1 MASLVGS
8 RVERKEDKR
17 LLTGKGRYTADIN
30 IANQTYAAFVRS
42 PHARAKIKKVDTSK
56 ALKALG
62 VVSVLTGEEIAND
75 KIGGLIAG
83 WAIRSEDGSEM
94 KVPANPPLAKDSAN
108 FVGEPIAVV
117 FAESLDEAKAAADLV
132 KIDYKVLKGVINTA
146 EAMKGETIHDG
157 IDNNLCYDWLLG
169 DRKAVD
175 EAFSKADKIIKV
187 DLINNRLVPN
197 AMEPRACVVDY
208 NTASE
213 EITLY
218 TTSQNPHLSR
228 LVMSAFGGV
237 APENK
242 LRVVAPDVGGGFGSK
257 INVYNEEIVCSWASK
272 KIERPIKWVA
282 ERTESF
288 LTDTHGRDHVTHAE
302 LAVTNDGKFLGFK
315 NETIANL
322 GAYARVFGTVTPTY
336 LFGPCA
342 TGVYTIPAAYS
353 NVKAVYTNTAPV
365 DAYRGAGR
373 PEATYTIERL
383 VEKAAME
390 LGIDRTEIRMK
401 NFPTE
406 FPFKQTL
413 VHTVDSGDYVA
424 GLEKAKQMADYDG
437 FNDRRKKSEANG
449 KLRGIGVSSYFEA
462 CGIAPSAVVMSLGCG
477 VGLWE
482 SSEVRFNPTGQVSV
496 FTGAHSHG
504 QGHDTTFAQI
514 AADELGVSLETVDVV
529 HGDTDKGTFGMG
541 TYGSRSLAVGG
552 IAIVNACKK
561 IVAKGKRVAAKMLEV
576 NEDEIEFKDGE
587 FVVTKSNKKKT
598 IGEVAFACYLPGSR
612 DSDFKSPLPEGE
624 EPGLIET
631 SFFDPANFSFPAG
644 SHIAEVEIDPET
656 GEVKVEKYTAVDD
669 FGRIVNPLV
678 VEGQV
683 HGGIAQG
690 IGQALHENTEYD
702 ETGQLITA
710 SYMDYTMPRAD
721 NFPEFNLGFTCTH
734 ATSNPLGVKGCGEAG
749 AIASPPTIMNAVID
763 ALGGQEISMPATAEK
778 VWKACKVLKKPNSKA
793 A

>member
-42 PHARAKIKKVDTSK
+42 PHARAKIKKIDTSK
-56 ALKALG
+56 ALKASG
-62 VVSVLTGEEIAND
+62 VVEILTGEEIVAD

-108 FVGEPIAVV
+108 FVGEPVAVV

-132 KIDYKVLKGVINTA
+132 NVDYKILKGVINTA
-146 EAMKGETIHDG
+146 EAMKEEAIHDS
-157 IDNNLCYDWLLG
+157 IDKNLCYDWLLG

-175 EAFSKADKIIKV
+175 EAFAKADKIIKV
-187 DLINNRLVPN
+187 DLINNRCVPN

-228 LVMSAFGGV
+228 LIMSAFGGV

-302 LAVTNDGKFLGFK
+302 LAVTNEGKFLAFK

-342 TGVYTIPAAYS
+342 TGVYIIPAAYT

-390 LGIDRTEIRMK
+390 LGIDRTEIRMR

-424 GLEKAKQMADYDG
+424 GLEKAKQMSDYAG
-437 FNDRRKKSEANG
+437 FDARRKKSEANG
-449 KLRGIGVSSYFEA
+449 KLRGIGVSTYFEA

-496 FTGAHSHG
+496 YTGAHSHG

-514 AADELGVSLETVDVV
+514 AADELGVGLDVVDVI

-552 IAIVNACKK
+552 IAIVNACRK

-576 NEDEIEFKDGE
+576 SEDEIDFKDGE

-631 SFFDPANFSFPAG
+631 SFFDPSNFSFPAG

-690 IGQALHENTEYD
+690 IGQALYENTEYD

-721 NFPEFNLGFTCTH
+721 NLPEFNLGFTCTH

-749 AIASPPTIMNAVID
+749 AIASPPAIMNAVID
-763 ALGGQEISMPATAEK
+763 ALGGQEITMPATAEK
-778 VWKACKVLKKPNSKA
+778 VWKACKVLKKSNVKA

>member
-8 RVERKEDKR
+8 RVERKEDKKF
-17 LLTGKGRYTADIN
+17 LTGKGRYTADIN
-30 IANQTYAAFVRS
+30 IANQTYAVFIRS
-42 PHARAKIKKVDTSK
+42 PHARAKIKKIDTSK
-56 ALKALG
+56 ALKASG
-62 VVSVLTGEEIAND
+62 VVDILTGEHIAQD

-94 KVPANPPLAKDSAN
+94 KCPANPPLVKDNAN
-108 FVGEPIAVV
+108 FVGDPVAVV
-117 FAESLDEAKAAADLV
+117 FAETLDEAKTAAELV
-132 KIDYKVLKGVINTA
+132 KVDYKVLKAVASLADTMKS
-146 EAMKGETIHDG
+146 EAIHEG
-157 IDNNLCYDWLLG
+157 IDKNLCYDWLLG
-169 DRKAVD
+169 DRQKVK
-175 EAFSKADKIIKV
+175 EAFDKADKIIKL
-187 DLINNRLVPN
+187 DIINNRLIPN

-213 EITLY
+213 EITCY
-218 TTSQNPHLSR
+218 TTIQNPHLTR
-228 LVMSAFGGV
+228 LIMSAYGGV
-237 APENK
+237 TSENK
-242 LRVVAPDVGGGFGSK
+242 LRVIAPDVGGGFGSK
-257 INVYNEEIVCSWASK
+257 INLYNEEIVCSWAAK

-288 LTDTHGRDHVTHAE
+288 LTDTHGRDHITHAE

-342 TGVYTIPAAYS
+342 TGVYVIPAAYS

-373 PEATYTIERL
+373 PEATYTIERI
-383 VEKAAME
+383 VDKAATE
-390 LGIDRTEIRMK
+390 LGMDPIEIRMK

-413 VHTVDSGDYVA
+413 VHQVDSGDYVA
-424 GLEKAKQMADYDG
+424 GLEKAKQMSDYDG
-437 FNDRRKKSEANG
+437 FAARKKESESKG
-449 KLRGIGVSSYFEA
+449 KLRGIGVTTYFEA
-462 CGIAPSAVVMSLGCG
+462 CGIAPSPVVMMLGCG

-482 SSEVRFNPTGQVSV
+482 SAEVRFNPTGQVTV
-496 FTGAHSHG
+496 YTGSHSHG

-514 AADELGVSLETVDVV
+514 TADELGVPIENIDIV
-529 HGDTDKGTFGMG
+529 HGDTDKGPFGMG
-541 TYGSRSLAVGG
+541 TYGSRSLTVGG
-552 IAIVNACKK
+552 IAIVKACKK
-561 IVAKGKRVAAKMLEV
+561 IVAKGKRVAAKMLEAS
-576 NEDEIEFKDGE
+576 EDEVEFKDGE
-587 FVVTKSNKKKT
+587 FVVAKSNKKKT
-598 IGEVAFACYLPGSR
+598 IEEVAFACYLPGVR
-612 DSDFKSPLPEGE
+612 DEVKSPLPEGE
-624 EPGLIET
+624 EPGLKET

-656 GEVKVEKYTAVDD
+656 GDVKLDKYTAVDD
-669 FGRIVNPLV
+669 FGTIVNPTI

-683 HGGIAQG
+683 HGGLAQG
-690 IGQALHENTEYD
+690 VGQALTENAEYD
-702 ETGQLITA
+702 ESGQLITA

-721 NFPEFNLGFTCTH
+721 NLPDFQLGFTCTK
-734 ATSNPLGVKGCGEAG
+734 ATTNPLGVKGCGEAG
-749 AIASPPTIMNAVID
+749 SIAAPPTVMNAVIN

-778 VWKACKVLKKPNSKA
+778 VWKACKQMKKNDAKA

>member
-8 RVERKEDKR
+8 RVERKEDKK
-17 LLTGKGRYTADIN
+17 LLTGRGRYTADVN
-30 IANQTYAAFVRS
+30 FVHQTFAYFVRS
-42 PHARAKIKKVDTSK
+42 PHARAQIKKVDTSK
-56 ALKALG
+56 ALKSPG
-62 VVSVLTGEEIAND
+62 VVSILTGADIVND

-83 WAIRSEDGSEM
+83 WRIKSEDGSDM
-94 KVPANPPLAKDSAN
+94 KVPPHPPLASDTVN
-108 FVGEPIAVV
+108 YVGDHVAVV
-117 FAESLDEAKAAADLV
+117 IAETLDEARNAAELV
-132 KIDYKVLKGVINTA
+132 KVDYKILKAVVSTKD
-146 EAMKGETIHDG
+146 AMSSDQIYKDIPK
-157 IDNNLCYDWLLG
+157 NLCFDWLLG
-169 DRKAVD
+169 DRAKVK
-175 EAFSKADKIIKV
+175 EAFEKADKIIKI
-187 DLINNRLVPN
+187 DLINNRLIPN
-197 AMEPRACVVDY
+197 AMEPRACVIDY

-213 EITLY
+213 EITCY

-228 LVMSAFGGV
+228 LIMSAFGGV

-257 INVYNEEIVCSWASK
+257 INLYNEEIVCSWASK

-288 LTDTHGRDHVTHAE
+288 LTDTHGRDHITHAE

-342 TGVYTIPAAYS
+342 TGVYIMPAAYS

-373 PEATYTIERL
+373 PEATYTIERI
-383 VEKAAME
+383 VDKAAME
-390 LGIDRTEIRMK
+390 LGMDPIEIRMK

-413 VHTVDSGDYVA
+413 VHQIDSGDYVA
-424 GLEKAKQMADYDG
+424 GLNKAKEMADYDG
-437 FNDRRKKSEANG
+437 FAARKKESESKG
-449 KLRGIGVSSYFEA
+449 KLRGIGVTSYFEA
-462 CGIAPSAVVMSLGCG
+462 CGIAPSPVVMMLGCG

-482 SSEVRFNPTGQVSV
+482 SAEVRFNPTGQVTV
-496 FTGAHSHG
+496 YTGSHSHG
-504 QGHDTTFAQI
+504 QSHQTTFAQI
-514 AADELGVSLETVDVV
+514 AADELGVPIENIDVV

-541 TYGSRSLAVGG
+541 TYGSRSLTVGG

-561 IVAKGKRVAAKMLEV
+561 IVNKGKRIAAKMLEASP
-576 NEDEIEFKDGE
+576 DEVDFKNGE
-587 FVVTKSNKKKT
+587 FVVAKSNKKKT
-598 IGEVAFACYLPGSR
+598 IGEVAFASYLPGVR
-612 DSDFKSPLPEGE
+612 DEVKSPLPEGD
-624 EPGLIET
+624 EPGLIES

-644 SHIAEVEIDPET
+644 SHICEVEIDPET
-656 GEVKVEKYTAVDD
+656 GHVKLDKYTAVDD
-669 FGRIVNPLV
+669 FGTIVNPLI

-683 HGGIAQG
+683 HGGLAQG
-690 IGQALHENTEYD
+690 IGQALYENAQYD
-702 ETGQLITA
+702 DSGQLITA

-721 NFPEFNLGFTCTH
+721 DLPDFNLGFTCTK
-734 ATSNPLGVKGCGEAG
+734 ATTNPLGVKGCGEAG
-749 AIASPPTIMNAVID
+749 TIAATPTVMNAVIN
-763 ALGGQEISMPATAEK
+763 ALGGKEISLPATAEK
-778 VWKACKVLKKPNSKA
+778 VWKACKEMKKSNAKA

>member
-8 RVERKEDKR
+8 RVERKEDKKF
-17 LLTGKGRYTADIN
+17 LTGKGRYTADIN
-30 IANQTYAAFVRS
+30 IANQTYAVFIRS
-42 PHARAKIKKVDTSK
+42 PHARAKIKKIDPSK
-56 ALKALG
+56 ALKVSG
-62 VVSVLTGEEIAND
+62 VVDILTGEHIAQD

-94 KVPANPPLAKDSAN
+94 KCPANPPLVKDNAS
-108 FVGEPIAVV
+108 FVGDPVAVV
-117 FAESLDEAKAAADLV
+117 FAETLDEAKTAAELV
-132 KIDYKVLKGVINTA
+132 KVDYKVLKAVASLADTMKS
-146 EAMKGETIHDG
+146 EAIHEG
-157 IDNNLCYDWLLG
+157 IDKNLCYDWLLG
-169 DRKAVD
+169 DRQKVK
-175 EAFSKADKIIKV
+175 EAFDKADKIIKL
-187 DLINNRLVPN
+187 DIINNRLIPN

-213 EITLY
+213 EITCY

-228 LVMSAFGGV
+228 LIMSAYGGV
-237 APENK
+237 TSENK
-242 LRVVAPDVGGGFGSK
+242 LRVIAPDVGGGFGSK
-257 INVYNEEIVCSWASK
+257 INLYNEEIVCSWAAK

-288 LTDTHGRDHVTHAE
+288 LTDTHGRDHITHAE

-342 TGVYTIPAAYS
+342 TGVYIMPAAYS
-353 NVKAVYTNTAPV
+353 NVKAVFTNTAPV

-373 PEATYTIERL
+373 PEATYTIERI
-383 VEKAAME
+383 VDKAAIE
-390 LGIDRTEIRMK
+390 LGMDPIEIRMK

-413 VHTVDSGDYVA
+413 IHQVDSGDYVA
-424 GLEKAKQMADYDG
+424 GLEKAKHMSDYNG
-437 FNDRRKKSEANG
+437 FAARKKDSESRG
-449 KLRGIGVSSYFEA
+449 KLRGIGVTTYFEA

-482 SSEVRFNPTGQVSV
+482 SAEVRFNPTGQVTIY
-496 FTGAHSHG
+496 TGAHSHG
-504 QGHDTTFAQI
+504 QSHDTTFAQI
-514 AADELGVSLETVDVV
+514 AADELGVPMENIDIV

-541 TYGSRSLAVGG
+541 TYGSRSLTVGG

-561 IVAKGKRVAAKMLEV
+561 IVAKGKRVAAKMLEAS
-576 NEDEIEFKDGE
+576 EDEIEFKDGE
-587 FVVTKSNKKKT
+587 FVVAKSNKKKT

-624 EPGLIET
+624 EPGLTET

-644 SHIAEVEIDPET
+644 SHIAEVEINPET
-656 GEVKVEKYTAVDD
+656 GEVKLDKYTAVDD
-669 FGRIVNPLV
+669 FGTIVNPTI

-690 IGQALHENTEYD
+690 IGQALTENAEYD

-721 NFPEFNLGFTCTH
+721 NFPEFQLGFTCTK
-734 ATSNPLGVKGCGEAG
+734 ATTNPLGVKGCGEAG
-749 AIASPPTIMNAVID
+749 AIAAPPTVMNAVIN
-763 ALGGQEISMPATAEK
+763 ALDGQEIQMPATAEK
-778 VWKACKVLKKPNSKA
+778 VWKACNNLKKSKSEA

>member
-8 RVERKEDKR
+8 RVERKEDKKF
-17 LLTGKGRYTADIN
+17 LTGKGRYTADIN
-30 IANQTYAAFVRS
+30 IANQTYAVFIRS
-42 PHARAKIKKVDTSK
+42 PHARAKIKKIDTSK
-56 ALKALG
+56 ALKASG
-62 VVSVLTGEEIAND
+62 VVDILTGEHIAQD

-94 KVPANPPLAKDSAN
+94 KCPANPPLVKDNAS
-108 FVGEPIAVV
+108 FVGDPVAVV
-117 FAESLDEAKAAADLV
+117 FAETLDEAKTAAELV
-132 KIDYKVLKGVINTA
+132 KVDYKVLKAVASLADTMKS
-146 EAMKGETIHDG
+146 EAIHEG
-157 IDNNLCYDWLLG
+157 IDKNLCYDWLLG
-169 DRKAVD
+169 DRQKVK
-175 EAFSKADKIIKV
+175 EAFDKADKIIKL
-187 DLINNRLVPN
+187 DIINNRLIPN

-213 EITLY
+213 EITCY

-228 LVMSAFGGV
+228 LIMSAYGGV
-237 APENK
+237 TSENK
-242 LRVVAPDVGGGFGSK
+242 LRVIAPDVGGGFGSK
-257 INVYNEEIVCSWASK
+257 INLYNEEIVCSWAAK

-288 LTDTHGRDHVTHAE
+288 LTDTHGRDHITHAE

-342 TGVYTIPAAYS
+342 TGVYVIPAAYS

-373 PEATYTIERL
+373 PEATYTIERI
-383 VEKAAME
+383 VDKAATE
-390 LGIDRTEIRMK
+390 LGMDPIEIRMK

-413 VHTVDSGDYVA
+413 VHQVDSGDYVA
-424 GLEKAKQMADYDG
+424 GLEKAKQMSDYDG
-437 FNDRRKKSEANG
+437 FAARKKESESKG
-449 KLRGIGVSSYFEA
+449 KLRGIGVTTYFEA
-462 CGIAPSAVVMSLGCG
+462 CGIAPSPVVMMLGCG

-482 SSEVRFNPTGQVSV
+482 SAEVRFNPTGQVTV
-496 FTGAHSHG
+496 YTGSHSHG

-514 AADELGVSLETVDVV
+514 TADELGVPIENIDIV
-529 HGDTDKGTFGMG
+529 HGDTDKGPFGMG
-541 TYGSRSLAVGG
+541 TYGSRSLTVGG
-552 IAIVNACKK
+552 IAIVKACKK
-561 IVAKGKRVAAKMLEV
+561 IVAKGKRVAAKMLEAS
-576 NEDEIEFKDGE
+576 EDEVEFKDGE
-587 FVVTKSNKKKT
+587 FVVAKSNKKKT
-598 IGEVAFACYLPGSR
+598 IEEVAFACYLPGVR
-612 DSDFKSPLPEGE
+612 DEVKSPLPEGE
-624 EPGLIET
+624 EPGLKET

-656 GEVKVEKYTAVDD
+656 GDVKLDKYTAVDD
-669 FGRIVNPLV
+669 FGTIVNPTI

-683 HGGIAQG
+683 HGGLAQG
-690 IGQALHENTEYD
+690 VGQALTENAEYD
-702 ETGQLITA
+702 ESGQLITA

-721 NFPEFNLGFTCTH
+721 NLPDFQLGFTCTK
-734 ATSNPLGVKGCGEAG
+734 ATTNPLGVKGCGEAG
-749 AIASPPTIMNAVID
+749 SIAAPPTVMNAVIN

-778 VWKACKVLKKPNSKA
+778 VWKACKQMKKNDAKA